1 MCYYQT
7 LYHDEKT
14 GYVIRCSECEKI
26 QVSYG
31 NLLVTFNTG
40 EFESFRRWLPK
51 IRDEHQP
58 SGNNRVR
65 SLVIPTPCEGVK
77 FVLSPRELEEYSNIL
92 ELADAELHSLEM
104 IKLFER

>member
-1 MCYYQT
+1 M
-7 LYHDEKT
+7 
-14 GYVIRCSECEKI
+14 IRCQECEKI

-40 EFESFRRWLPK
+40 EFESFRSWLRK
-51 IRDEHQP
+51 IRDNQQP
-58 SGNNRVR
+58 CINNRVR
-65 SLVIPTPCEGVK
+65 SLLIPTPCEGVK

-92 ELADAELHSLEM
+92 EQADAELHSLEM